1 MNSEIFKPSLLP
13 DKDKTEFVK
22 QVQQEYKHIGSI
34 KYRSGSTL
42 WQFNTETGELKP
54 AKIIVKEQLVWTSKG
69 DCTKKTRSVIYEDK
83 CVYMWALN
91 RKNAEKK
98 ILKVINNV
106 IRKKT
111 RESMIVHFII
121 LWFAIALLIV
131 LVMFLVDSIGYM
143 YYHRMEMV
151 WYIQMMIALVL
162 SLFILGGIVLIA
174 FSIESFCSV
183 VSLLQDASVTALSLR

>member
-13 DKDKTEFVK
+13 NKDKTEFVK

-34 KYRSGSTL
+34 KYRPGSTL

-54 AKIIVKEQLVWTSKG
+54 AKVTVKEQLVWTSKD

-98 ILKVINNV
+98 ILRVINNI
-106 IRKKT
+106 IRK
-111 RESMIVHFII
+111 RQEN
-121 LWFAIALLIV
+121 
-131 LVMFLVDSIGYM
+131 
-143 YYHRMEMV
+143 
-151 WYIQMMIALVL
+151 Q
-162 SLFILGGIVLIA
+162 
-174 FSIESFCSV
+174 
-183 VSLLQDASVTALSLR
+183 

>member
-34 KYRSGSTL
+34 KYRPGSTL
-42 WQFNTETGELKP
+42 WQFNTETGELKH
-54 AKIIVKEQLVWTSKG
+54 AVVTVKEQLVWTSKG
-69 DCTKKTRSVIYEDK
+69 DCK
-83 CVYMWALN
+83 
-91 RKNAEKK
+91 
-98 ILKVINNV
+98 
-106 IRKKT
+106 KKT

-121 LWFAIALLIV
+121 LWFTVALLIV

-151 WYIQMMIALVL
+151 WYVQMMIVLVL
-162 SLFILGGIVLIA
+162 SLFVLGGIVLISFA
-174 FSIESFCSV
+174 LESFCSV
-183 VSLLQDASVTALSLR
+183 VGLLQDASVTALSQR